1 MKLKLKIAK
10 KGKRLGQAE
19 GGELAGAGAWRQQQ
33 QQQPMSQQSQ
43 VHIATTQPP

>member
-33 QQQPMSQQSQ
+33 QQPMSQQSQ
-43 VHIATTQPP
+43 VQIATTQPP

>member
-33 QQQPMSQQSQ
+33 QVQ
-43 VHIATTQPP
+43 IATTQPP